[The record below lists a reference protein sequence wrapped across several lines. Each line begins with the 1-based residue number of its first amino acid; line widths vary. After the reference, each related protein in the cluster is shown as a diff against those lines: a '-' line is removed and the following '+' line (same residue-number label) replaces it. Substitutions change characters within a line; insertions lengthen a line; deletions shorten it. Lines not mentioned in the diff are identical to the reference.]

1 MNNRVTKIDTS
12 KKDVMDRVCRS
23 ALTNC
28 TDEEWLRVID
38 VAQEAGIL
46 PEELFLNDVADFNER
61 ASQFGGTVKQF
72 IAREARQ

>member
-23 ALTNC
+23 ALVNC

-61 ASQFGGTVKQF
+61 ASKFGGTVKQF

>member
-23 ALTNC
+23 ALVNC
-28 TDEEWLRVID
+28 TDEEWHRVID
-38 VAQEAGIL
+38 VAQKAGIL
-46 PEELFLNDVADFNER
+46 PEELFLNDIADFNER
-61 ASQFGGTVKQF
+61 ASEFGGTVKQF